1 MLLCALLQKEDCS
14 LFLPF
19 AFRVTVAKRVTR
31 LEQRW
36 NSNWEMAQMV
46 LMAFIFQLLPR
57 WKTSDT
63 LLRYAAVRSCLP
75 HSRLFGQLLLSA
87 SPLERDFN
95 SFLCNLAILL
105 EFNRPRLPLS
115 NPYEKY
121 IILPIRR

>member
-1 MLLCALLQKEDCS
+1 MFLCALLQKEDCS

-19 AFRVTVAKRVTR
+19 AFRVAVAKRVTR

-57 WKTSDT
+57 WKTSDM

-75 HSRLFGQLLLSA
+75 HSRLFGQLLLSS
-87 SPLERDFN
+87 SP
-95 SFLCNLAILL
+95 
-105 EFNRPRLPLS
+105 
-115 NPYEKY
+115 
-121 IILPIRR
+121 